1 MRRVFATALLLFAL
15 SLTLTLPSL
24 ARAES
29 GKINLHLDLGVLVP
43 PAGALGNV
51 GFDWQFLP
59 GYALDFQ
66 IGGGWLGLDVDTG
79 FGFFQTALG
88 VRFRFLDNKEGYL
101 NDKGGDGA
109 GNLYLVPRFGVM
121 VNGVG
126 GAFTFDATLGYEW
139 SVARP
144 MQIGVFLR
152 PGIATGPL
160 VHTPVAFYASAGLSF
175 SFEFVKSPAKDSD
188 HDRLSDER
196 EIIKWKTNPNHPD
209 TDGDGLWD
217 GDEVYKHHTNPNDP
231 DTDHGGSRDGW
242 EVQNGRNPNDPSDDD
257 LDHDR
262 VPDERDACPGTPPNT
277 EVDARGCAVLRRE
290 LVLEGIQFQFNSA
303 VIQPPSEPTLLQ
315 AAQILR
321 DNPGVRVEIGG
332 HTDDTGNPGYNQRLS
347 DSRARA
353 VAEWLVQ
360 HGIAAD
366 RLDTRGYGA
375 QKPRAPNDTEEHKAQ
390 NRRIEFRRL

>member
-66 IGGGWLGLDVDTG
+66 IGGGWLGLDADTG

-188 HDRLSDER
+188 HDRVQIGSLRGILRRSRCFRGPEDR
-196 EIIKWKTNPNHPD
+196 P
-209 TDGDGLWD
+209 
-217 GDEVYKHHTNPNDP
+217 
-231 DTDHGGSRDGW
+231 SRD
-242 EVQNGRNPNDPSDDD
+242 RIS
-257 LDHDR
+257 
-262 VPDERDACPGTPPNT
+262 
-277 EVDARGCAVLRRE
+277 
-290 LVLEGIQFQFNSA
+290 LVRTI
-303 VIQPPSEPTLLQ
+303 
-315 AAQILR
+315 
-321 DNPGVRVEIGG
+321 
-332 HTDDTGNPGYNQRLS
+332 
-347 DSRARA
+347 
-353 VAEWLVQ
+353 
-360 HGIAAD
+360 
-366 RLDTRGYGA
+366 
-375 QKPRAPNDTEEHKAQ
+375 
-390 NRRIEFRRL
+390 